1 MEVSISTLSLCVL
14 AGFTFSLLVC
24 SISVTVVNMILAVHF
39 RDLTVDRSAMY
50 AEKGVTRADKD
61 KIVDVIKV

>member
-1 MEVSISTLSLCVL
+1 M
-14 AGFTFSLLVC
+14 
-24 SISVTVVNMILAVHF
+24 VTVANMILAVDF
-39 RDLTVDRSAMY
+39 RDLMVDRSATY